1 MHHHYQL
8 TMNIL
13 LLGQGGREHA
23 LAYKLRQSPLCTKL
37 FIAPGNAGTLQ
48 YGVNINMALD
58 DFEAIKKFCVNEKI
72 EMVVVGPEEPLVKGI
87 CDFFA
92 GDEALQNIMVIGPSQ
107 QGALLEGSKAFAK
120 AFMMKYGIP
129 TASYKEFTAEN
140 FAEGV
145 GYIKQHEMPVVL
157 KADGLAAGKG
167 VVICQHPIEAIA
179 EFDLMIQQQK
189 FGDAG
194 KKVVVE
200 QFLTGIE
207 LSVFVLTDGINYVIL
222 PEAKDY
228 KRIGESDTGLN
239 TGGMG
244 AVSPVPFA
252 DDVFM
257 QKVKEKVIIPT
268 IEGIKKENIGYKGF
282 VFIGLI
288 KVGDEPYVIEY
299 NCRLGDPE
307 TEVVMPRLKN
317 DLVELFVKTSQQKL
331 NEVIIETDSRHA
343 VTMMAVSD
351 GYPGSYEKGKAI
363 SFPAAV
369 GDDSIIFHSG
379 TKQEGDSIVTNGGRV
394 LTVTSYGDSV
404 SDCVS
409 KSKKV
414 LEQIEYDGIYY
425 RRDIGY
431 EFM

>member
-1 MHHHYQL
+1 
-8 TMNIL
+8 MNIL

-23 LAYKLRQSPLCTKL
+23 LAYKLQQSPLCSKL
-37 FIAPGNAGTLQ
+37 FTAPGNAGTAQ
-48 YGVNINMALD
+48 CSINVDMASD
-58 DFEAIKKFCVNEKI
+58 DFEAIKKFCIKEKI
-72 EMVVVGPEEPLVKGI
+72 EMVVVGPEDPLVKGVY
-87 CDFFA
+87 DYFKK
-92 GDEALQNIMVIGPSQ
+92 DKALKDIMVIGPSQ

-120 AFMMKYGIP
+120 EFMMKYGIP
-129 TASYKEFTAEN
+129 TAAYREFTSEN
-140 FAEGV
+140 FTQGV

-179 EFDLMIQQQK
+179 EFELMVQQHK

-194 KKVVVE
+194 KKVVIE
-200 QFLTGIE
+200 EFLTGIE

-228 KRIGESDTGLN
+228 KRIGEGDTGLN

-252 DDVFM
+252 DDAFM

-268 IEGIKKENIGYKGF
+268 IEGIKKENIEYKGF

-288 KVGDEPYVIEY
+288 KVEDEPYVIEY
-299 NCRLGDPE
+299 NCRMGDPE

-317 DLVELFVKTSQQKL
+317 DLVELFIKTAQQKL
-331 NEVIIETDSRHA
+331 DEVTVETDSRHA

-351 GYPGSYEKGKAI
+351 GYPGSYEKGMAI
-363 SFPAAV
+363 LFPSSINE
-369 GDDSIIFHSG
+369 DSLIFHAG
-379 TKQEGDSIVTNGGRV
+379 TKQEDDHVVTNGGRV
-394 LTVTSYGDSV
+394 LAVTSFGESV
-404 SDCVS
+404 SDCVN
-409 KSKKV
+409 KSKQV
-414 LEQIEYDGIYY
+414 LEKIDYDGIYY

>member
-1 MHHHYQL
+1 
-8 TMNIL
+8 MNIL

-23 LAYKLRQSPLCTKL
+23 LAYKLQQSPLCSKL
-37 FIAPGNAGTLQ
+37 FTAPGNAGTAQ
-48 YGVNINMALD
+48 CSINVDMMAD
-58 DFEAIKKFCVNEKI
+58 DFEAIKKFCLKEKI
-72 EMVVVGPEEPLVKGI
+72 EMVVVGPEDPLVKGVY
-87 CDFFA
+87 DFLKS
-92 GDEALQNIMVIGPSQ
+92 DESTADIMVIGPSQ
-107 QGALLEGSKAFAK
+107 KGAMLEGSKAFAK
-120 AFMMKYGIP
+120 AFMLKYGIP
-129 TASYKEFTAEN
+129 TAAYREFTSES
-140 FAEGV
+140 FTQGV

-179 EFDLMIQQQK
+179 EFELMVQQQK
-189 FGDAG
+189 FGDAS

-207 LSVFVLTDGINYVIL
+207 LSVFVLTDGMHYVVL
-222 PEAKDY
+222 PAAKDY
-228 KRIGESDTGLN
+228 KRIGEGDTGLN

-252 DDVFM
+252 DAAFM

-268 IEGIKKENIGYKGF
+268 VEGIRNEGFDYKGF

-288 KVGDEPYVIEY
+288 KVEDEPYVIEY

-307 TEVVMPRLKN
+307 TEVVLPRLKN
-317 DLVELFVKTSQQKL
+317 DLVELFIKTANQQL
-331 NEVIIETDSRHA
+331 NEVSIETDSRHA
-343 VTMMAVSD
+343 VTIMAVSE
-351 GYPGSYEKGKAI
+351 GYPGSYEKGKII
-363 SFPAAV
+363 SFPA
-369 GDDSIIFHSG
+369 DFNEDSIIFQAG
-379 TKQEGDSIVTNGGRV
+379 TLQEGEHVVTNGGRV
-394 LTVTSYGDSV
+394 LAVTSYGDSV

-414 LEQIEYDGIYY
+414 LERIEYDGIYY